1 MDDLRS
7 AMEIKDIRKLRD
19 VVHRIQAPL
28 EMLQSDELLYDYIK
42 ILKNGTSSMK
52 IIEEYTARIIEHLSV
67 LVKET
72 ENEIRRISHET

>member
-1 MDDLRS
+1 
-7 AMEIKDIRKLRD
+7 
-19 VVHRIQAPL
+19 
-28 EMLQSDELLYDYIK
+28 
-42 ILKNGTSSMK
+42 MK